1 MAHVVYLPEL
11 QAAQAGEVVS
21 ILGPEAHHAA
31 RVKRCEAG
39 DRVGLRN
46 GRGLAALAS
55 IDAIRKGGKGE
66 WRVDARVIEAEVV
79 HPREPRVEVC
89 ASPPKGE
96 HLAAMIDGLS
106 QVGVA
111 SWSALR
117 TRRTVVEPR
126 SGKLER
132 LERVCEESLKQC
144 GRAWLMEVGDAMVLD
159 DAVRAGEG
167 LVVVLADQSG
177 EAWGHAWERC
187 AGAARDARCVRV
199 LVGPEG
205 GFTEDEI
212 GGARAAGAVV
222 ARFGPH
228 AMRIET
234 AAVVAGA
241 SVVMHTA

>member
-11 QAAQAGEVVS
+11 QAAQTDELVV

-39 DRVGLRN
+39 DVLGLRN
-46 GRGLAALAS
+46 GRGLVARAR
-55 IDAIRKGGKGE
+55 IEAIRKSGRGDWQVE
-66 WRVDARVIEAEVV
+66 ARVLEASVASV
-79 HPREPRVEVC
+79 ATPRVEVWT
-89 ASPPKGE
+89 SPPKGE
-96 HLAAMIDGLS
+96 HLATMIDGLS
-106 QVGVA
+106 QAGVA
-111 SWSALR
+111 AWAPLR
-117 TRRTVVEPR
+117 TKRTVVEPR

-144 GRAWLMEVGDAMVLD
+144 GRAWLMEIGAAAELEG
-159 DAVRAGEG
+159 ATARGEG
-167 LVVVLADQSG
+167 LAVVVADQSG
-177 EAWGHAWERC
+177 QAWER
-187 AGAARDARCVRV
+187 AAREVGEARTVRV

-205 GFTEDEI
+205 GFAEDEL
-212 GGARAAGAVV
+212 ARAREAGAVV

-241 SVVMHTA
+241 SVVMRWA